1 MGGSRTRRCPGDAG
15 GLPFVAM
22 EVVDRWAVLDDRLPA
37 AIRTDL
43 EERLWRP
50 IEAQATLEALYDD
63 PAFIADP
70 GHHPA
75 IFADHGVV
83 HVRDV
88 AAGLVRLFDNIDGV
102 LLPARA
108 PARRRFVET
117 VGVALAYLHD
127 IGMIDMSL
135 DGRRSHAVYAAQAA
149 FGADVDPLVEYLA
162 GPGPVRDRLE
172 MIAEAA
178 PFATPLDTVVREIL
192 STSVA
197 HSKSTIPGPA
207 LEDRVVLRGLLQ
219 RAAFTPMEVHRA
231 NGGRITDLDDTPLV
245 FEANTDRYADPARS
259 FEWIAASGGP
269 HAELADDVIDAVRAL
284 RAADVLRQRGT
295 VLRTSGGFELCMD
308 SRTAQAVC
316 TLRPDTGDAVY
327 VITYDDDRGAGE
339 ANIRVAFVTPQGHL
353 RIAFHRG
360 SFANETAAQR
370 AARSVAGVVEDI
382 VADVIPSFGGSS
394 LGGGLAAPSRSVE
407 DIEIQL
413 ERPDDHPDFAD
424 AVARLVAE
432 RDPSLAHR
440 LVVVADVEGAAPD
453 ERWRYHHGARVDPDG
468 SDADDVLRGMGAC
481 GVDTDGLDRAAAFS
495 EVRRATIQ
503 PGEQLVTRGSPP
515 AFVYVPT
522 DIGLVVRPDGGY
534 APRPLHPWIPV
545 GTTGV
550 IRRAERNA
558 AIEAEH
564 EVDVIMIPGELYAR
578 AWLHPLKPEELAE
591 RLRTAV
597 PS

>member
-1 MGGSRTRRCPGDAG
+1 
-15 GLPFVAM
+15 M
-22 EVVDRWAVLDDRLPA
+22 EVLDRWSVLDDHLPP

-50 IEAQATLEALYDD
+50 IEAQATLEALFDD

-88 AAGLVRLFDNIDGV
+88 AAGLVRLLDNIDGV
-102 LLPARA
+102 LLPARS
-108 PARRRFVET
+108 PGRRRFMET
-117 VGVALAYLHD
+117 FGVALAYLHD
-127 IGMIDMSL
+127 IGMIDMSA
-135 DGRRSHAVYAAQAA
+135 DGRRSHAVYAAQAT
-149 FGADVDPLVEYLA
+149 FGTDIDLLVEHLL
-162 GPGPVRDRLE
+162 GPGIVRDRLDS
-172 MIAEAA
+172 IAESS
-178 PFATPLDTVVREIL
+178 PFATSPELVLREML
-192 STSVA
+192 STTVA
-197 HSKSTIPGPA
+197 HSKSTVPGPI
-207 LEDRVVLRGLLQ
+207 LEDREALRRLLQ
-219 RAAFTPMEVHRA
+219 RAAFTPMDVLRA
-231 NGGRITDLDDTPLV
+231 NRGRPSASGETAV
-245 FEANTDRYADPARS
+245 AFEVNTDRYDDPTRS
-259 FEWIAASGGP
+259 FEWIAASSGP

-316 TLRPDTGDAVY
+316 TLRPGTGDAVY

-360 SFANETAAQR
+360 SFTNETAARR

-394 LGGGLAAPSRSVE
+394 FGDGLVEPTRSVD

-413 ERPDDHPDFAD
+413 ERPDDHPEFAD
-424 AVARLVAE
+424 AVATLVAE
-432 RDPSLAHR
+432 DDPSLARR

-453 ERWRYHHGARVDPDG
+453 ERWRYHHGDPVDPDG
-468 SDADDVLRGMGAC
+468 HDANDVLRGMGAC
-481 GVDTDGLDRAAAFS
+481 GVDTDGLDRRAAFS
-495 EVRRATIQ
+495 EVRRATIR
-503 PGEQLVTRGSPP
+503 PGEVLVARGSPP

-522 DIGLVVRPDGGY
+522 ASGLVVRPDGGY

-578 AWLHPLKPEELAE
+578 AWLHPLRPEELAE
-591 RLRTAV
+591 RLRALV
-597 PS
+597 ASS

>member
-1 MGGSRTRRCPGDAG
+1 
-15 GLPFVAM
+15 M
-22 EVVDRWAVLDDRLPA
+22 EVVDRWAVLDDRLPHR
-37 AIRTDL
+37 IRTSL

-50 IEAQATLEALYDD
+50 IEAQATLEALIDD
-63 PAFIADP
+63 PAFINDP
-70 GHHPA
+70 GHHPG

-88 AAGLVRLFDNIDGV
+88 AAGLVRLFDTIDGV

-108 PARRRFVET
+108 PERRRFVET
-117 VGVALAYLHD
+117 LGVALAYLHD
-127 IGMIDMSL
+127 IGMIDMSP
-135 DGRRSHAVYAAQAA
+135 DGRRTHAVFAAQAA
-149 FGADVDPLVEYLA
+149 FGGDVDPLVEHLV
-162 GPGPVRDRLE
+162 GPGLVLDRLE
-172 MIAEAA
+172 MIAAAA
-178 PFATPLDTVVREIL
+178 PFATSLETVVREIL

-197 HSKSTIPGPA
+197 HSKSTVPGPV
-207 LEDRVVLRGLLQ
+207 LDDRVALRRVLQ
-219 RAAFTPMEVHRA
+219 QAAFTPMDVQRA
-231 NGGRITDLDDTPLV
+231 YGGRLMDLAAGTIP
-245 FEANTDRYADPARS
+245 FEVNTDRYDDPSRS
-259 FEWIAASGGP
+259 FEWIAAPSGL

-360 SFANETAAQR
+360 SFANEAAAQR

-382 VADVIPSFGGSS
+382 VADVIPSFGGPS
-394 LGGGLAAPSRSVE
+394 LGGGLPEPTRSAD

-413 ERPDDHPDFAD
+413 ERPDDHPGFAD
-424 AVARLVAE
+424 AVAARVAQ
-432 RDPSLAHR
+432 RDPSLARR
-440 LVVVADVEGAAPD
+440 LVVAADVEAAAPD
-453 ERWRYHHGARVDPDG
+453 ERWRYHHGAPVDPDG
-468 SDADDVLRGMGAC
+468 SDADDVLHGMGAC
-481 GVDTDGLDRAAAFS
+481 GVDTDGLDRTAAFS

-503 PGEQLVTRGSPP
+503 RGEQLVTRGSPP

-522 DIGLVVRPDGGY
+522 ASGRVVRPDGGY

-564 EVDVIMIPGELYAR
+564 EVDVIMIPGEVYAR
-578 AWLHPLKPEELAE
+578 AWLHPLRPEELAE
-591 RLRTAV
+591 RLRAPV

>member
-1 MGGSRTRRCPGDAG
+1 
-15 GLPFVAM
+15 M
-22 EVVDRWAVLDDRLPA
+22 EVMDRWSVLDEHLPR

-88 AAGLVRLFDNIDGV
+88 AAGLVRLLDTIDGV
-102 LLPARA
+102 LLPARP
-108 PARRRFVET
+108 PARRQFVET
-117 VGVALAYLHD
+117 LGVALAYLHD
-127 IGMIDMSL
+127 IGMVDMSV

-149 FGADVDPLVEYLA
+149 FGSDVDTLVEHLL
-162 GPGPVRDRLE
+162 GPGIVRERLDS
-172 MIAEAA
+172 IGATV
-178 PFATPLDTVVREIL
+178 PFATPLELVVREIL

-197 HSKSTIPGPA
+197 HSKSTVPGPV
-207 LEDRVVLRGLLQ
+207 LDDRVALRRLLQ
-219 RAAFTPMEVHRA
+219 RAAFTPMDLLRA
-231 NGGRITDLDDTPLV
+231 DRGRPSASPEPPIA
-245 FEANTDRYADPARS
+245 FEANTDLYEDPTRS
-259 FEWIAASGGP
+259 FEWVAASSGP
-269 HAELADDVIDAVRAL
+269 HADLADDVIDAVRAL

-360 SFANETAAQR
+360 SFTNEAAARR
-370 AARSVAGVVEDI
+370 AARSVAGVVQDI
-382 VADVIPSFGGSS
+382 VADVIPSFGGPS
-394 LGGGLAAPSRSVE
+394 LGNGLPAPSRSVD

-424 AVARLVAE
+424 AVAALVAE
-432 RDPSLAHR
+432 DDPSLAR
-440 LVVVADVEGAAPD
+440 RIVVVADVEGAAPE
-453 ERWRYHHGARVDPDG
+453 ERRRYHWGEPVDPDG
-468 SDADDVLRGMGAC
+468 LDADDVLRGMAAC
-481 GVDTDGLDRAAAFS
+481 GVDIDGLDRAAAFS

-503 PGEQLVTRGSPP
+503 PGELLVTRGSPP

-522 DIGLVVRPDGGY
+522 AAGLVVRPDGGY

-564 EVDVIMIPGELYAR
+564 EVDVIIIPGELYAG
-578 AWLHPLKPEELAE
+578 AWLHPLRPEELAA
-591 RLRTAV
+591 RLRPPVTT
-597 PS
+597 S